1 MLSALFVT
9 FRKHAGKLDINEVVL
24 YSFVYLYVYIFYQI
38 IIIIF
43 ETSTVLIPAFQK
55 KITGKSSKVR
65 ICQ

>member
-1 MLSALFVT
+1 MSSALFVT

-55 KITGKSSKVR
+55 KLLANHQK
-65 ICQ
+65 